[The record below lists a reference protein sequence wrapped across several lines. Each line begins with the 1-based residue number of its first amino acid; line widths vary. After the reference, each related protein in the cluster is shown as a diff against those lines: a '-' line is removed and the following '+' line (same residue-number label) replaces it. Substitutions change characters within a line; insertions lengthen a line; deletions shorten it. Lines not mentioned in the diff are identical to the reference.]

1 MNDPDLCEAAI
12 RDGKIDGVA
21 LGRAGLAESAYPQML
36 MRGRPDKIHPCIACG
51 NCMSSS
57 FSKGFRHM
65 CRKPCRDAS
74 GSVPLSGRGQKKE
87 SPRSRRRSRAVW
99 RLLGTAAGAR
109 PQRHS
114 DGAVR

>member
-1 MNDPDLCEAAI
+1 MFVAGKMNDPDLCEAAI

-57 FSKGFRHM
+57 FSRVSATCAVNPVGGVRV
-65 CRKPCRDAS
+65 S
-74 GSVPLSGRGQKKE
+74 ILLS
-87 SPRSRRRSRAVW
+87 A
-99 RLLGTAAGAR
+99 
-109 PQRHS
+109 
-114 DGAVR
+114 AVRKKRLS

>member
-1 MNDPDLCEAAI
+1 MLDCNSGIYDSFYYAVAPAYMEKGYNIKLAEEIKKNVSIPVFVAGKMNDPDLCEAAI

-57 FSKGFRHM
+57 FSRFPPH
-65 CRKPCRDAS
+65 
-74 GSVPLSGRGQKKE
+74 VP
-87 SPRSRRRSRAVW
+87 
-99 RLLGTAAGAR
+99 
-109 PQRHS
+109 
-114 DGAVR
+114 